1 MSGNHLIIVLVKT
14 SYWLKSNRIGNIMI
28 KYLVLS
34 ALLFASPALAEPTY
48 PELGRGRAVLD
59 AADVLTPEQEEA
71 IQQSL
76 YEINKKSGHQ
86 MMVLTVPSLQGYEIS
101 DFGNYAFRHYGI
113 GSRDADDGILM
124 TVAPN
129 ERKARIDTGR
139 GMGSLLTD
147 ADSSVIINETMIPY
161 FKTKDWNGGVVAG
174 VAAVSD
180 AIVPLSPEQIV
191 IQQRAEQQRKQ
202 RAAAA
207 WDGFMNFLFWAFSG
221 IAGIASLFGIHRLAT
236 RKKRREAREE
246 QARLAAIRAEEDRI
260 ATAARRAQAEKDRE
274 AQRVRER
281 ERVAREKAAWDAL
294 TPSQQATQLRIQAAE
309 AERARIAEDKRRA
322 EQRVRDNDAREKARR
337 TESNNAIVFGSTSG
351 GGSSNNS
358 SGGSDNSVS
367 FGGGT
372 SDGGGA
378 DGGW

>member
-1 MSGNHLIIVLVKT
+1 
-14 SYWLKSNRIGNIMI
+14 MI

-76 YEINKKSGHQ
+76 YEIGKKSGHQ
-86 MMVLTVPSLQGYEIS
+86 MMVLTVPSLQGYAIS

-124 TVAPN
+124 TVAPT

-139 GMGSLLTD
+139 GMGDLLTD
-147 ADSSVIINETMIPY
+147 ADASVILNEKMVPH
-161 FKTKDWNGGVVAG
+161 FKSKKDWNGGIVAG
-174 VAAVSD
+174 IEAVSD
-180 AIVPLSPEQIV
+180 AIVPMSPEQIMV
-191 IQQRAEQQRKQ
+191 QQRAEQQQKQ

-207 WDGFMNFLFWAFSG
+207 WDSFLNFLFWVASG
-221 IAGIASLFGIHRLAT
+221 IAGIAGLFGIQRLAT

-246 QARLAAIRAEEDRI
+246 QARLAAIRDEEDRI
-260 ATAARRAQAEKDRE
+260 ATEARRAQAEKDRE

-281 ERVAREKAAWDAL
+281 ARIAAEKAAWDAL
-294 TPSQQATQLRIQAAE
+294 SPSQQAAQLRIQAAE

-322 EQRVRDNDAREKARR
+322 AQRVRDDAAREKARR
-337 TESNNAIVFGSTSG
+337 EESSNAVIFGSTSG
-351 GGSSNNS
+351 SSGSSTS
-358 SGGSDNSVS
+358 SYGGGSDNSVS

-378 DGGW
+378 DAGWSD

>member
-1 MSGNHLIIVLVKT
+1 
-14 SYWLKSNRIGNIMI
+14 MI

-76 YEINKKSGHQ
+76 YEIGKKSGHQ

-124 TVAPN
+124 TVAPK

-147 ADSSVIINETMIPY
+147 ADASVIINETMIPH
-161 FKTKDWNGGVVAG
+161 FKSKDWNGGVVAG
-174 VAAVSD
+174 VEAVSD
-180 AIVPLSPEQIV
+180 KIVPMTPEQIM
-191 IQQRAEQQRKQ
+191 IQQRAEQQQAQ
-202 RAAAA
+202 RMAATRDSIGTFFFNAFLLLMSGVI
-207 WDGFMNFLFWAFSG
+207 GFG
-221 IAGIASLFGIHRLAT
+221 GYRLAT
-236 RKKRREAREE
+236 RKKRKAALLEK
-246 QARLAAIRAEEDRI
+246 ARLAAVEAENDRI
-260 ATAARRAQAEKDRE
+260 ATAARREQAEKDRE

-281 ERVAREKAAWDAL
+281 ERLAREKAAWDAL
-294 TPSQQATQLRIQAAE
+294 SPSQQAAQLRVQAAE

-322 EQRVRDNDAREKARR
+322 AQRVRDDAAREKARR
-337 TESNNAIVFGSTSG
+337 EESNNTIIFGSNSG
-351 GGSSNNS
+351 SSSNNNS
-358 SGGSDNSVS
+358 YGGGSDNSVS